1 MLQKLNFPNYNPLVI
16 CDLQFCSI
24 IGAYLCVEVHRDII
38 DWWVCSHETE
48 EETKTETGLWR
59 GKKD

>member
-24 IGAYLCVEVHRDII
+24 IGAYLWGEVRRDP
-38 DWWVCSHETE
+38 
-48 EETKTETGLWR
+48 
-59 GKKD
+59 